1 MHLSKFQHLRA
12 ATAQEAAE
20 LLKEHG
26 PDALLVAG
34 GTDLFPRI
42 KYRLIH
48 PETVV
53 SLKGVSVVPPDVTQ
67 NNELRLDALMP
78 LADVGSSPLVKE
90 RAPMPGMSKGV
101 ILWVRERREE
111 EIIRVDLCPTWFAK
125 IRDTGIRRG
134 EFVHVKGVF
143 VEIDGEDVFMASK
156 IKKGDWEF
164 KVRLTKDGTP
174 FWTMG
179 PEQLAKE
186 RAAK

>member
-1 MHLSKFQHLRA
+1 MLHYCKAVVMGLVLVVGFGLSTPGNVQGKHPRDMGGWEIDGAYNKLYD
-12 ATAQEAAE
+12 AAE
-20 LLKEHG
+20 FES
-26 PDALLVAG
+26 
-34 GTDLFPRI
+34 F
-42 KYRLIH
+42 
-48 PETVV
+48 
-53 SLKGVSVVPPDVTQ
+53 KGVVVKI
-67 NNELRLDALMP
+67 
-78 LADVGSSPLVKE
+78 KE

-125 IRDTGIRRG
+125 IRDIGIRRG